1 MLLVGLTGGIG
12 SGKSTVARLLQER
25 GAVVFDADAF
35 ARQAVEPGSHGFA
48 EVIRAFGPDV
58 VTYRG
63 ELNREW
69 LAGRVFDDREARRR
83 LEAIVHPE
91 VARLLAEALQP
102 YRDTDS
108 VAVYVV
114 PLLVENLLASMFDV
128 VVTVEAPEEVRVARL
143 VRDRSMTEAQ
153 ARARIAAQVTDAE
166 RADVADIVIPNDGTE
181 DALRERVDRLVD
193 ELATRERSKA
203 DPAG

>member
-1 MLLVGLTGGIG
+1 
-12 SGKSTVARLLQER
+12 
-25 GAVVFDADAF
+25 VFAD
-35 ARQAVEPGSHGFA
+35 P
-48 EVIRAFGPDV
+48 
-58 VTYRG
+58 
-63 ELNREW
+63 
-69 LAGRVFDDREARRR
+69 EARRR

-108 VAVYVV
+108 VVVYVV
-114 PLLVENLLASMFDV
+114 PLLVENHLASMFDV
-128 VVTVEAPEEVRVARL
+128 VVTVEAPEEERVARL

-166 RADVADIVIPNDGTE
+166 RAAVADIVIPNNATE

-193 ELATRERSKA
+193 ELATRDRSKA